1 MAFLIEAL
9 MEDWEVRGTT
19 EGVSKAGKP
28 WASVRVEDMSG
39 RMSADVSTSDDNLI
53 AAIRGLGKG
62 DLVNLRVRAVAGK
75 ERSYLVLIA
84 RPEVLGNSYAPKA
97 VDY

>member
-1 MAFLIEAL
+1 MAFLIESK

-28 WASVRVEDMSG
+28 WASLRVEDMSG
-39 RMSADVSTSDDNLI
+39 RMSAEVSTSDDNLI
-53 AAIRGLGKG
+53 PSVRSLAKG
-62 DLVNLRVRAVAGK
+62 DLVNLLVRAVAGK

-84 RPEVLGNSYAPKA
+84 KPEVLGNSYAPKA